1 MGCDIHLYRE
11 KFVNDQWLTADK
23 WVPYDYGDDE
33 KGIEVPWEER
43 FTDRNY
49 DLFGLL
55 SKGVRRIHP
64 FSFEPRGLP
73 FDPSPEIAA
82 ESARWGEDGHSH
94 SYLFLHELK
103 AMARYV
109 KGATIRIAGMKQ
121 QDELAALRAS
131 IESGNPDWNL
141 IFPYCQSTNARDYVD
156 FEIDVPADF
165 YFSDPLQRIIA
176 SFDGV
181 EGENHRIVFFFDN

>member
-11 KFVNDQWLTADK
+11 KCVDGKWLTADE
-23 WVPYDYGDDE
+23 WQAYDYGDNE
-33 KGIEVPWEER
+33 KGIEVPWTKR

-55 SKGVRRIHP
+55 ADGVRRSHP

-73 FDPSPEIAA
+73 FDPCKEIAGEA
-82 ESARWGEDGHSH
+82 DRWGDDGHSH

-103 AMARYV
+103 AMARFIETEAIV
-109 KGATIRIAGMKQ
+109 ISGMKDR
-121 QDELAALRAS
+121 DELAALHESIAS
-131 IESGNPDWNL
+131 GAPNWDL
-141 IFPYCQSTNARDYVD
+141 IFPYCQSTNDPKQTE
-156 FEIDVPADF
+156 FEIEIPAAF
-165 YFSDPLQRIIA
+165 YFAEPLNRIIG

-181 EGENHRIVFFFDN
+181 DGENHRIVFFFDN